1 MNAIALSPEQFIFA
15 EDYELKTTSLKIAE
29 AFGKLH
35 KHVLRDIEKI
45 IAQTADLAGGPKFG
59 LVEYEY
65 QNNLGKTVKAPAY
78 EMGKDGFIL
87 VVMGYTGEKAM
98 AIKVAYINAF
108 NFMAEKLFPKR
119 YGLIDPPEPPTIS
132 KAQAGELFTMVANKA
147 RSSGKP
153 NAYFWC
159 RFQNH
164 FKLSS
169 YKDTPAHQ
177 FDEAKDYL
185 RRLEGEDTDQF
196 RMLTPQELAAII
208 QQNTPSPTNP
218 QSSLK
223 TDDHIVLPLYQNGL
237 VKRLTVKLDHQHQAG
252 HYQNARW
259 FVSRSDDQLTVEQLD
274 HNELLMS
281 EQKFIHYLTHEC
293 GYIVVKKTE
302 VASKLMA

>member
-1 MNAIALSPEQFIFA
+1 MSALALSFNDTQFDVIDRNQQPWLRGTQIGDALGYKKAGRISIDKLYKANADEFTDSMTALVKLPDLSPQSGDAGQIREVRVFSLRGCHLLAMFARTAIAKEFR
-15 EDYELKTTSLKIAE
+15 KW
-29 AFGKLH
+29 
-35 KHVLRDIEKI
+35 VLDILEK
-45 IAQTADLAGGPKFG
+45 QTQTRNG
-59 LVEYEY
+59 LVE
-65 QNNLGKTVKAPAY
+65 LS
-78 EMGKDGFIL
+78 
-87 VVMGYTGEKAM
+87 
-98 AIKVAYINAF
+98 
-108 NFMAEKLFPKR
+108 
-119 YGLIDPPEPPTIS
+119 EPLTIT

-208 QQNTPSPTNP
+208 QQNTPSRTTP